1 MEVSPL
7 AEVDVP
13 KQSVRKPAVPKD
25 VVRRAGIIEANSTPL
40 LRTTTEVQN
49 PSELAARIVSF
60 HNDDRKWGRI
70 EVSWWS
76 SFKTLSHIQRTLNKN
91 NHISAKGSPLGLL
104 R

>member
-1 MEVSPL
+1 LKVL
-7 AEVDVP
+7 VP
-13 KQSVRKPAVPKD
+13 KQSVQVSGKPKK
-25 VVRRAGIIEANSTPL
+25 GANSTPL

-76 SFKTLSHIQRTLNKN
+76 SFKTTSHIQMTLNKN
-91 NHISAKGSPLGLL
+91 NHISSEGSP
-104 R
+104 

>member
-1 MEVSPL
+1 MQDSP
-7 AEVDVP
+7 D
-13 KQSVRKPAVPKD
+13 K
-25 VVRRAGIIEANSTPL
+25 EANSTPL
-40 LRTTTEVQN
+40 LRTTTGTQN
-49 PSELAARIVSF
+49 PSELEAVVSF
-60 HNDDRKWGRI
+60 RDDDRKWGRI